1 MIDFTGWACVNCRK
15 MEENVWTD
23 PEVTERLTD
32 KYVVLSLYVDDKK
45 ELPESE
51 QYVSDLSSHKKIKT
65 IGNKFS
71 EMEAKYFV
79 ANTQPFYVLI
89 SPDEHLLNNPT
100 GYTPNPKDYI
110 QFLDCGLSSFKQ
122 LSQN

>member
-45 ELPESE
+45 SCPRASNISATF
-51 QYVSDLSSHKKIKT
+51 QAIKR
-65 IGNKFS
+65 
-71 EMEAKYFV
+71 
-79 ANTQPFYVLI
+79 
-89 SPDEHLLNNPT
+89 
-100 GYTPNPKDYI
+100 
-110 QFLDCGLSSFKQ
+110 
-122 LSQN
+122 